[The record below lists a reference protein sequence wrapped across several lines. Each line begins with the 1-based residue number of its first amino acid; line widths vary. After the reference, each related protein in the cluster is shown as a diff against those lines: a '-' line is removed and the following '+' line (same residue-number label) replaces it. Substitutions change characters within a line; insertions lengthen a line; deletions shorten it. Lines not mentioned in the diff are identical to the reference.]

1 MSEGD
6 KDNSNQPEMAEG
18 QEVMGNGVRNGCA
31 IPRKKPGFYSMSS
44 RGNGTQVLLYGGR
57 PGGVNEER
65 KPTGQ
70 LQVEAELV
78 RAGDEKGTDS
88 EVIQDSRKHLN
99 LQHM

>member
-44 RGNGTQVLLYGGR
+44 RGNSTQVLLYGGR

-65 KPTGQ
+65 K
-70 LQVEAELV
+70 EAH
-78 RAGDEKGTDS
+78 RAAAG
-88 EVIQDSRKHLN
+88 
-99 LQHM
+99 